1 MGLFDGPPL
10 VDLAMGLV
18 ILAVVSW
25 GLFLFYHS
33 IERKVQS
40 KEMVA
45 LALVLTVFIV
55 LYFWW
60 S

>member
-10 VDLAMGLV
+10 VDAAMILV
-18 ILAVVSW
+18 IAALVAW

-33 IERKVQS
+33 IERRIQS

-45 LALVLTVFIV
+45 LALVLTVFLV